1 MPSKKIGQGVSVSE
15 KEVHPTYE
23 AFEHTQ
29 IGDSTRLHLRSG
41 SVSGSDFEYECV
53 GGTKLS
59 YGEIIA
65 LAGDFYGDPSEAI
78 VESPNPHSWRKQ
90 FTSNVESLLQDT
102 DKYLSKITSALRS
115 QQQTIRDGTKR
126 GVDPATTATLN
137 DAKWTTQYTLATRGM
152 YLRLAWSNY
161 DHFGQEAVH
170 AYETGHSLALTIAAS
185 AGRASPPNI
194 EQLRQAYAYEAFAAH
209 FLTDLFSA
217 GHLRTPRRL
226 LSGGLWTNFLS
237 KDMHDEE
244 DRDGLRVVN
253 GESEEWMVY
262 GDKHLNSKK
271 GEENLRRVG
280 DAVQASADEVFA
292 AFNQEW
298 SALDLDYQSAEAG
311 PGRRRYRA
319 LTLAPDLKQLA
330 DPYDTANP
338 APLYAVHLT
347 KDNRWE
353 LTRRVS
359 VADRSDYRRVVVGMF
374 FGPGADFVVSLPLH
388 FGVGWSLSRM
398 VMHGP
403 VKQEISGEGEKEQ
416 ENEKEDYVK
425 V

>member
-1 MPSKKIGQGVSVSE
+1 MEKKTSVCVSVSE
-15 KEVHPTYE
+15 SESVKEVHPTYE

-29 IGDSTRLHLRSG
+29 IGDSTTLHFPTPG
-41 SVSGSDFEYECV
+41 TNISGSDLEYECED
-53 GGTKLS
+53 GTKLS

-65 LAGDFYGDPSEAI
+65 LAGDFYADPSNPI
-78 VESPNPHSWRKQ
+78 VESPNPHAWRKQ

-102 DKYLSKITSALRS
+102 PNYLSSITSTLRS
-115 QQQTIRDGTKR
+115 QQQTIRDGIER
-126 GVDPATTATLN
+126 GVDPATTAISN

-161 DHFGQEAVH
+161 DHFGRDAIH
-170 AYETGHSLALTIAAS
+170 AYETGHALALAIAAS
-185 AGRASPPNI
+185 AGNSVAR
-194 EQLRQAYAYEAFAAH
+194 LRLAYAYEAFAAH

-226 LSGGLWTNFLS
+226 LSGGLWTNLLS

-253 GESEEWMVY
+253 GHGGEGGEAWMVY
-262 GDKHLNSKK
+262 GDKHLNNGTK
-271 GEENLRRVG
+271 GEQNLRRVG
-280 DAVQASADEVFA
+280 EAVQVSADEVFA
-292 AFNQEW
+292 AYKGEW
-298 SALDLDYQSAEAG
+298 SAADLDLDLDSAEAA
-311 PGRRRYRA
+311 GRRRYRA
-319 LTLAPDLKQLA
+319 LTLAPNLKHLA

-359 VADRSDYRRVVVGMF
+359 VADRRDYRRVVVGMF
-374 FGPGADFVVSLPLH
+374 FGPGADFVVCLPLH
-388 FGVGWSLSRM
+388 FGVGWSLSGV
-398 VMHGP
+398 VMDGP
-403 VKQEISGEGEKEQ
+403 AVVEQLEG
-416 ENEKEDYVK
+416 ENEKQE
-425 V
+425 